1 MKSLSNTVVLPAKSG
16 IHRVTMGNDEVA
28 LQINSPG
35 QIILEP
41 NGKNAPLLLFANPV
55 EDFLLEKSD
64 KNILYYGPGIH
75 TPQMVEVKENQT
87 LYLAESAILKAGV
100 KVTGNHV
107 EIRDII
113 DRNIGI
119 VHFAMT
125 PFLLEPGEDMKLE
138 NVVFENIRINGEG
151 QQELI
156 RLKPVVNAYMHK
168 KVPGHIKNI
177 NFKNFKVTG
186 FSENYNIA
194 LTGIDFQNSV
204 SDVSFSDVEILGQP
218 LELHQESVVISDF
231 EMESHSGE
239 SCESLVHKVRLNG
252 FRISRSEIT
261 VAQYRAYCQAAGEQ
275 MPPPPEWGWAANH
288 PIVNVS
294 WADATA
300 FAQWL
305 GCRLPSEAEWAF
317 AVRGGT
323 KSHNFSLSGSNNMNE
338 VAWHRGN
345 SLTKATNP
353 VDQLKPNELGIYTYP
368 IVG

>member
-1 MKSLSNTVVLPAKSG
+1 M
-16 IHRVTMGNDEVA
+16 
-28 LQINSPG
+28 
-35 QIILEP
+35 
-41 NGKNAPLLLFANPV
+41 
-55 EDFLLEKSD
+55 
-64 KNILYYGPGIH
+64 
-75 TPQMVEVKENQT
+75 
-87 LYLAESAILKAGV
+87 KAGV

-261 VAQYRAYCQAAGEQ
+261 CSPIPCLLPGCRRTNAASSGVGLGSQSPHCQCKLGRCNRFCTVA
-275 MPPPPEWGWAANH
+275 
-288 PIVNVS
+288 
-294 WADATA
+294 
-300 FAQWL
+300 